1 MLPSRRF
8 HFDIDDDD
16 FEIMS
21 KLFQPK
27 NTQLSTSCGLK
38 TFAAW
43 VEERNKHKPQ
53 AKCPEN
59 VLMTENKGTL
69 AYWLGSFVTEARK

>member
-1 MLPSRRF
+1 MLSSRRF
-8 HFDIDDDD
+8 NFDIDDDD

-21 KLFQPK
+21 KPFQPK
-27 NTQLSTSCGLK
+27 NTQLSASCGLK

-53 AKCPEN
+53 AKRPET
-59 VLMTENKGTL
+59 VLMTVNEATL
-69 AYWLGSFVTEARK
+69 AYWLGSIVTEARK